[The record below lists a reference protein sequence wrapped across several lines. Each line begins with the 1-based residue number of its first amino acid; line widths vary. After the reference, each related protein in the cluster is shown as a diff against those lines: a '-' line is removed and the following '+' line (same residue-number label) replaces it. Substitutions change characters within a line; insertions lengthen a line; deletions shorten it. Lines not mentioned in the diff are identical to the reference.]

1 MNVTYEQCK
10 ETCIQNNTSIIGA
23 CIMTIRQNR
32 SKSDPINNSIMKLKL
47 DNQLSKLYLTF

>member
-10 ETCIQNNTSIIGA
+10 ETCIQNNASIIGA
-23 CIMTIRQNR
+23 CIMTIRPNR

-47 DNQLSKLYLTF
+47 DSQLSKLYLTF